1 MGVLVHLRITL
12 GLKVMQLF
20 RRILGAVVFSPL
32 GGHEESLGGQV
43 RLRKK
48 PRVELRAGKFWL
60 KDRFFGSVTPLSSAG
75 DGLVVVDLALSGAA
89 G

>member
-1 MGVLVHLRITL
+1 MGVLVHLQITL

-20 RRILGAVVFSPL
+20 RRILRAVVFSPL
-32 GGHEESLGGQV
+32 GSHEESLGGQV

-48 PRVELRAGKFWL
+48 LRVEQRAGKFWL
-60 KDRFFGSVTPLSSAG
+60 KDRFFGSVRPLSYSG